1 MRKLKLPGRDK
12 SMPRLNDQDVELIR
26 ELGIK
31 EVKNQAREMVIEK
44 LQEPWKEDREK
55 VPKAGNPVYKAMH
68 ACRCSSRKKLSMA
81 HKIPKEKVLSEKD
94 IDSVVNLLTRW
105 IAREYNFFKKES
117 PTNQKRIEEF

>member
-81 HKIPKEKVLSEKD
+81 HKIPKEKVLSQKD

-117 PTNQKRIEEF
+117 PTSQKKIKEF